1 LTIQEIIAA
10 QQAIVDAADAEKR
23 SMTDAEATQ
32 FETLEVEGKALQ
44 RTNEIRSRQAA
55 YVAPNASLAAV
66 VNVAT
71 DKPDNTLDRAFGEF
85 LRTGVP
91 NADIAE
97 LRAQG
102 SGDSAGGY
110 MIAPAFQQKLVV
122 VQKAFGGL
130 AAEVQTI
137 NTDTGAALEYPS
149 NDDTSASG
157 TITAESAAFSSGTDL
172 TFGTVALSAIK
183 YTSSGASNLPLR
195 VPVELLQDAAFD
207 VESYIAKALG
217 TRIARKQA
225 VDWTVGTGSGMPFG
239 IAHAGLTEDKALTT
253 TTTITYNDLLDLE
266 AKLDPAYEQNAKWVF
281 NKATWVAV
289 RKLVDD
295 NGRPLIFDQAAS
307 GISGA
312 PQKTL
317 LGYPVILDQQMPSAA
332 GDSTNFAVLGDL
344 AEAYVIRRVAA
355 LTVIV
360 NPWTRAGN
368 GEVEFVAWE
377 RADGNIQNRKA
388 YTVLATQDV

>member
-1 LTIQEIIAA
+1 MTKTEILAKLAEFNNISDTRSLTDDEFAE
-10 QQAIVDAADAEKR
+10 VTSLEADLKR
-23 SMTDAEATQ
+23 SEDTEQ
-32 FETLEVEGKALQ
+32 F
-44 RTNEIRSRQAA
+44 RSRHQGYVTPANHVGVHVTTAKADTGLDEAFRSYLVTGQA
-55 YVAPNASLAAV
+55 
-66 VNVAT
+66 
-71 DKPDNTLDRAFGEF
+71 
-85 LRTGVP
+85 

-102 SGDSAGGY
+102 TASDSAGGY
-110 MIAPAFQQKLVV
+110 MVAPAFRTKLVE

-130 AAEVQTI
+130 AAEVETI
-137 NTDTGAALEYPS
+137 TTETGAALEYPS
-149 NDDTSASG
+149 NDDTANTG
-157 TITAESAAFSSGTDL
+157 TITAESAAFSSGADL
-172 TFGTVALSAIK
+172 TFGTVALGAFK
-183 YTSSGASNLPLR
+183 YTSSGANNLPLR

-207 VESYIAKALG
+207 VEAYLAKALG

-225 VDWTVGTGSGMPFG
+225 SDWAVGAGTTLPFG
-239 IAHAGLTEDKALTT
+239 ICHAGLTEDKALTT

-281 NKATWVAV
+281 NKATWVAI

-295 NGRPLIFDQAAS
+295 NGRPLIQDQAVS

-312 PQKTL
+312 PVKTL
-317 LGYPVILDQQMPSAA
+317 LGYEVILDQQMPNAA
-332 GDSTNFAVLGDL
+332 GDSTNFAILGDL
-344 AEAYVIRRVAA
+344 AEAYVIRKVAP
-355 LTVIV
+355 LTIVV
-360 NPWTRAGN
+360 NPWTRASN